1 MRKKYLFWR
10 HTVCVAKSFNLILM
24 FNTSFRPQSPQ
35 FEGNVVVPS
44 LPCDSQDQETEEKLS
59 PRLHDE
65 DFNKR
70 PLTPPLPEFSES
82 EAGAGYSPGPGL
94 SSLVD
99 VAGAVCLPDYQDQD
113 NSLPLSLYKVTEVD
127 YLASAD
133 HPDHCDPASVAGD
146 CRVPVYEVS
155 DPRLDLT
162 TGQVHI
168 HIVTS
173 EPSGDQC
180 EVLNLSS
187 DLSGDQGDT
196 DPVLTSYYDMSS
208 TVTMDESEAA
218 SAHSSY
224 PYFNGGAGAGASVG
238 SGSSSSSPYGLS
250 NRAYSDPASAYNL
263 YSQYYGAAYPYGM
276 NFGGSGSSSSTSGF
290 TTKGEYGSSYYGS
303 YASWTG
309 NPYR

>member
-1 MRKKYLFWR
+1 M
-10 HTVCVAKSFNLILM
+10 TPILPE
-24 FNTSFRPQSPQ
+24 FPETEPGYSPAPGPQ
-35 FEGNVVVPS
+35 FTS
-44 LPCDSQDQETEEKLS
+44 LTDVAGDVCLPVYQDQE
-59 PRLHDE
+59 
-65 DFNKR
+65 
-70 PLTPPLPEFSES
+70 
-82 EAGAGYSPGPGL
+82 
-94 SSLVD
+94 
-99 VAGAVCLPDYQDQD
+99 

-133 HPDHCDPASVAGD
+133 HPDHCDPASVAAGD

-168 HIVTS
+168 HIDLS
-173 EPSGDQC
+173 EHSSDQC

-187 DLSGDQGDT
+187 DLSAGGDT
-196 DPVLTSYYDMSS
+196 DPVLASYYDMSS
-208 TVTMDESEAA
+208 SVTMDESEAS

-224 PYFNGGAGAGASVG
+224 PYFNGGAGAGASLG
-238 SGSSSSSPYGLS
+238 SGTGSSSSSPYGLT

-290 TTKGEYGSSYYGS
+290 ATKGEYGSSYYGS
-303 YASWTG
+303 YASWSG

>member
-1 MRKKYLFWR
+1 MAN
-10 HTVCVAKSFNLILM
+10 VFNLIFML
-24 FNTSFRPQSPQ
+24 NISFRSQNPE
-35 FEGNVVVPS
+35 FEGDVVVPS
-44 LPCDSQDQETEEKLS
+44 VPCDSQDQETEEKLS
-59 PRLHDE
+59 PSAQFQDE
-65 DFNKR
+65 DYNKR
-70 PLTPPLPEFSES
+70 PLTPRLPEYPETHQ
-82 EAGAGYSPGPGL
+82 EPEPGYSPGPGL

-99 VAGAVCLPDYQDQD
+99 VAGAVCLPGYQDQD

-133 HPDHCDPASVAGD
+133 HPPHCDPASAAD

-187 DLSGDQGDT
+187 DLSVPEQGDT
-196 DPVLTSYYDMSS
+196 DPALTSYYDMSS
-208 TVTMDESEAA
+208 TVTMDESEAS

-224 PYFNGGAGAGASVG
+224 PYFNGGAGAGAGVG

-290 TTKGEYGSSYYGS
+290 ATKGEYGSSYYGS